1 VCNVLKAL
9 CYNMLAA
16 VMLVMQGK
24 VVNFVGVQAA
34 VRQAPPE
41 ELKEKLR
48 KIPLPEELMRG
59 SDEDFDD

>member
-1 VCNVLKAL
+1 MIIVVCLL
-9 CYNMLAA
+9 L
-16 VMLVMQGK
+16 QGK

>member
-1 VCNVLKAL
+1 
-9 CYNMLAA
+9 MLSC
-16 VMLVMQGK
+16 LLLQGK